1 MDIDNGSV
9 ERTYQRTHPW
19 INFRFDLSELRPSDW
34 MRIGE
39 ADSKIQ
45 WISSTLLQPE
55 IAENLHHIYLAK
67 GIQATTAIEGNTLD
81 EKEVRRLMEGDLHL
95 PRSQRYLAQEVQNV
109 LDACNGITEAIR
121 QSSAGGL
128 SAEAICRYNAQILKG
143 LDLEEGAVA
152 GEIRKGSAVVG
163 RYLGAPAEDCRHLL
177 DRLCEWLDGT
187 DFRQEPDDDYSF
199 LKLTAK
205 AAAAH
210 LYLAFIHPFY
220 DGNGR
225 TARLVELRIVA
236 EGGLPLAACHLLSN
250 HYNRTRTRYYQILD
264 RASRAE
270 PYGIVEFFS
279 YALAGLVEGLDEQ
292 LDWIVENQL
301 KTAWENYIDEQFAG
315 RDTPAGRR
323 RAMLVRDL
331 PPDPPTRR
339 AEITYVSPRVA
350 EAYAGKTSKTVARDL
365 NRLLEMGLIRRVGDR
380 GYVSNLSLLRK
391 LLPRRAAPAA
401 AQEKPIV
408 DSLD

>member
-1 MDIDNGSV
+1 MDIDDSAV

-19 INFRFDLSELRPSDW
+19 IDFKFDLSELQPSDW
-34 MRIGE
+34 MRLGE

-45 WISSTLLQPE
+45 WISSAVLQPE
-55 IAENLHHIYLAK
+55 IAENLHHIYLTK

-81 EKEVRRLMEGDLHL
+81 EEEVRRLIEGDLRL

-128 SAEAICRYNAQILKG
+128 SAEAICRCNAQVLKG
-143 LDLEEGAVA
+143 LDLEEGAVS
-152 GEIRKGSAVVG
+152 GEIRKGSAGVG

-177 DRLCEWLDGT
+177 DRLCEWLDGP
-187 DFRQEPDDDYSF
+187 DFRQEPDDDYNF

-210 LYLAFIHPFY
+210 LYLAFIHPFD

-225 TARLVELRIVA
+225 TARLVELRILA

-264 RASRAE
+264 RASRVE
-270 PYGIVEFFS
+270 PYGVREFFS
-279 YALAGLVEGLDEQ
+279 YALRGLVEGLDEQ

-301 KTAWENYIDEQFAG
+301 KTAWKNYIDEQFAG
-315 RDTPAGRR
+315 RDTPAERR
-323 RAMLVRDL
+323 RAMLVHDL
-331 PPDPPTRR
+331 RPDRPTPRSR
-339 AEITYVSPRVA
+339 ITHVSARVA
-350 EAYAGKTSKTVARDL
+350 EAYAGKTSKTVTRDL
-365 NRLLEMGLIRRVGDR
+365 NRLLEMGLIRRIDAR
-380 GYVSNLSLLRK
+380 GYASNPSLLRK
-391 LLPRRAAPAA
+391 LLPRRAGP
-401 AQEKPIV
+401 EGNR
-408 DSLD
+408 SLIL